1 MFGERENEKQGR
13 FSRTTPPPVPGQ
25 LLFSGT
31 KRAEISRERSL
42 RRGHTPAI
50 SRARREIEM
59 VSREHRE
66 ARGAEFE

>member
-31 KRAEISRERSL
+31 KRAEISR
-42 RRGHTPAI
+42 HTPAI

-66 ARGAEFE
+66 GRGAEFE